1 MLWYFFD
8 TGQMNGFENMAHDL
22 AILDQHL
29 NIPVLRFYEW
39 SPPALSLGR
48 FQSLTD
54 IDLPYLEKMKF
65 DLVRRPSGG
74 RAVLHYDELT
84 YSIVMPLSLAGE
96 SVIRTYLD
104 ISNVLVDGLR
114 DLGMDCKISEVKKAN
129 YQRFAA
135 CFAVTSIYEITVD
148 NKKLIG
154 SAQLRRNGMVL
165 QHGSIPMRSHLEE
178 YSRCFLKNK
187 EGIFETLRASMTSVD
202 KYSNV
207 DINSIKESVK
217 KAFERIMN
225 AQFVVPNFDLNI
237 DKYLKETKVW
247 D

>member
-1 MLWYFFD
+1 MLWYFVD
-8 TGQMNGFENMAHDL
+8 TGKMNGFENMAYDL
-22 AILDQHL
+22 AILDQRL
-29 NIPVLRFYEW
+29 NVPILRFYEW

-54 IDLPYLEKMKF
+54 IDLSYLEKMKF

-84 YSIVMPLSLAGE
+84 YSIVMPLSFASE
-96 SVIRTYLD
+96 NVIQTYLG
-104 ISNVLVDGLR
+104 ISKVLVDGLR
-114 DLGMDCKISEVKKAN
+114 DLGIDCKISEVKKAN

-135 CFAVTSIYEITVD
+135 CFAVTSVYEITVD

-165 QHGSIPMRSHLEE
+165 QHGSIPMKSHLEE

-187 EGIFETLRASMTSVD
+187 EVIFNTLSESMTSLD

-207 DINSIKESVK
+207 DAEAIKKSLK
-217 KAFERIMN
+217 KAFERLMN
-225 AQFVVPNFDLNI
+225 AEFVEQHLDLKL